1 MALNIARKFSREK
14 IISYFAR
21 EFAVEI
27 AVTGLPMLLGIKL
40 QTSESKQDAFVI
52 APQKTFLYRQDV
64 LADRGNLGPGT
75 VFEVTWFSGCSRGSA
90 EHER

>member
-27 AVTGLPMLLGIKL
+27 AVTGLSMLLGIKL
-40 QTSESKQDAFVI
+40 QTAESK
-52 APQKTFLYRQDV
+52 
-64 LADRGNLGPGT
+64 
-75 VFEVTWFSGCSRGSA
+75 
-90 EHER
+90 

>member
-40 QTSESKQDAFVI
+40 QTAESKQDAFGDCSSE
-52 APQKTFLYRQDV
+52 K
-64 LADRGNLGPGT
+64 
-75 VFEVTWFSGCSRGSA
+75 FSVSSGRACGSREFGSWYGI
-90 EHER
+90 